1 MGESILR
8 GRLTLLKVPNHQGRA
23 SKGNQVNIP
32 EPDFGMV
39 AATLESLE
47 TLAVVLGR
55 VIFSS

>member
-8 GRLTLLKVPNHQGRA
+8 GRLTLLKEPCLGPS

-32 EPDFGMV
+32 EPDTV
-39 AATLESLE
+39 VVTVTCKNLE
-47 TLAVVLGR
+47 TLVRVLGR